1 MNIVELL
8 KNLFQSIFGLFS
20 KDKSAN
26 KPTNENKSK
35 TTENKPVVEEK
46 PNELDNKPITPK
58 PEKVMAKTKKLYSLI
73 VGINDYQF
81 VGKLGGCVNDAKRVN
96 EYFEKVTKNSE
107 FEYVP
112 KILLDAEATKENIQ
126 DAFLNHLAKAEEN
139 DVVVY
144 YFSGHGAQERGDA
157 VWKKDESDGA
167 LETQVCY
174 DSRDRNGTPDLADK
188 ELRYLIHQVS
198 LKKPHILTIS
208 DSCHSGDNTRTD
220 LVKRRLPDEATVAEP
235 RLSNLAPM
243 RSWDKFCFADKISKE
258 EIADELVLENVL
270 PQGQHI
276 QMSACQDKELAYE
289 LQGSGIFTSMLLNVL
304 ERSNGNISYS
314 DLQQRIRFSI
324 TGKYPQLP
332 GIYASDGDG
341 TRLHQEFLGGAAVKE
356 PFYYNVQKN
365 YLGSVSWTLSI
376 GAIHGVPTNADAG
389 IVVEIRDTNDKSK
402 VLTTATLS
410 KVEPGMSR
418 LAIDDESKLDDNA
431 QYFATIPKLF
441 TDPMRIYIHGDEN
454 GKKVIQDE
462 IKADEGFAYA
472 NLELTDDL
480 VLANY
485 LVYAKKGVNTD
496 YYIIGEPTNDLN
508 KLDDSYEIEVDGN
521 KTTLPYWRPLTEKQ
535 EGFTPGAAKQ
545 IISFLKIASNWHF
558 LKKLENPNSQIN
570 NKAIKVDVYHMNSL
584 DDIPSND
591 KLVKFEGGK
600 AILEYKEQTN
610 TPTSYFYIKVT
621 NQSNRTYRVAMPAL
635 FPSFEVYSETLTS
648 GVLEIPAGETKLA
661 FGGNIA
667 SVHQVDNEKVNPN
680 DENSATMANNW
691 IKDFNWHHK
700 SFWLKLIISTD
711 DFSVNNFARNPVP
724 YPKFNRDSSSRGSFG
739 NVGATSKPAIT
750 MDWTTE
756 LFEIQL
762 KNPFY
767 VAPPEEFA

>member
-1 MNIVELL
+1 MNIAELL

-26 KPTNENKSK
+26 KPTENEPK
-35 TTENKPVVEEK
+35 TTEDKPVVEEK
-46 PNELDNKPITPK
+46 PDKPITPK
-58 PEKVMAKTKKLYSLI
+58 PEKIMSKTRKFYSLI

-81 VGKLGGCVNDAKRVN
+81 VTKLGGCVNDAKRVN
-96 EYFEKVTKNSE
+96 EYFEKVTKHSE
-107 FEYVP
+107 FEYLP
-112 KILLDAEATKENIQ
+112 KVLLDKDATKGNIQ

-198 LKKPHILTIS
+198 LKKPHIVTIS

-220 LVKRRLPDEATVAEP
+220 MIKRRLPDEAAVAEP

-243 RSWDKFCFADKISKE
+243 RSWDKFCFADKISKDD
-258 EIADELVLENVL
+258 IANELVLENIL

-276 QMSACQDKELAYE
+276 QISACQDRELAYE
-289 LQGSGIFTSMLLNVL
+289 LRGSGIFTSMFLNVL

-341 TRLHQEFLGGAAVKE
+341 TRLHQEFLGGAALKE

-365 YLGSVSWTLSI
+365 YRGSIGWTLSI
-376 GAIHGVPTNADAG
+376 GAIHGVPTNSDAG

-402 VLTTATLS
+402 ILTTATLS
-410 KVEPGMSR
+410 KVEPGMCR
-418 LAIDDESKLDDNA
+418 LKVEDESKLEA
-431 QYFATIPKLF
+431 EGQYFATIPKLF
-441 TDPMRIYIHGDEN
+441 TEPMRVYIHGDEA
-454 GKKVIQDE
+454 GKKVLQDE
-462 IKADEGFAYA
+462 IALDEDFAYA
-472 NLELTDDL
+472 NLSETDDL
-480 VLANY
+480 ALANF
-485 LVYAKKGVNTD
+485 LIYAKKGVNKNH
-496 YYIIGEPTNDLN
+496 YIIGKPTNNLN
-508 KLDDSYEIEVDGN
+508 KLDDTYEIELDGN
-521 KTTLPYWRPLTEKQ
+521 TVKMPYWRPLTEQQ
-535 EGFTPGAAKQ
+535 EGFTAGAAKE
-545 IISFLKIASNWHF
+545 IIKFLKIASNWHF
-558 LKKLENPNSQIN
+558 LMKLENPNSEIN
-570 NKAIKVDVYHMNSL
+570 NNAIKVEVYHMNSL
-584 DDIPSND
+584 DDVPTDD
-591 KLVKFEGGK
+591 KLVAFKGGK
-600 AILEYKEQTN
+600 ALLEYKKQTN
-610 TPTSYFYIKVT
+610 SPESYFYIKVT
-621 NQSNRTYRVAMPAL
+621 NQSNRAYRVAMPAL
-635 FPSFEVYSETLTS
+635 FPAFEVYSDTLTG

-667 SVHQVDNEKVNPN
+667 SVNQVDNEKVNPD
-680 DENSATMANNW
+680 DENSPTVANNW
-691 IKDFNWHHK
+691 TKDFNWHHK
-700 SFWLKLIISTD
+700 SFWLKLIVSTD

-724 YPKFNRDSSSRGSFG
+724 YPKADRNRSAAKGSFG
-739 NVGATSKPAIT
+739 NVGGVSKNTVT

-756 LFEIQL
+756 LFEIQM

-767 VAPPEEFA
+767 VAPPEEFV

>member
-1 MNIVELL
+1 MNIIELL
-8 KNLFQSIFGLFS
+8 KNLFLSIFGLLS
-20 KDKSAN
+20 KGESTE
-26 KPTNENKSK
+26 KPTNDKTSQSVEN
-35 TTENKPVVEEK
+35 EIVVEEK
-46 PNELDNKPITPK
+46 EDKPVTPK
-58 PEKVMAKTKKLYSLI
+58 QEKMMTKNRKLYALI

-81 VGKLGGCVNDAKRVN
+81 VTKLGGCVNDAKRVN
-96 EYFEKVTKNSE
+96 AYFEKVTQHSE
-107 FEYVP
+107 FEYLP
-112 KILLDAEATKENIQ
+112 KILLDADATKGNIEK
-126 DAFLNHLAKAEEN
+126 AFLNHLAKAEKN

-144 YFSGHGAQERGDA
+144 YFSGHGAQERADA
-157 VWKKDESDGA
+157 VWEKDESDGA

-208 DSCHSGDNTRTD
+208 DSCHSGDNTRTE
-220 LVKRRLPDEATVAEP
+220 LVKRRLPDVEAVAEP

-258 EIADELVLENVL
+258 DIANELVLENIL

-276 QMSACQDKELAYE
+276 QMSACQDRELAYE
-289 LQGSGIFTSMLLNVL
+289 LRGSGIFTSMLLNVL
-304 ERSNGNISYS
+304 ERSNSNISYS

-332 GIYASDGDG
+332 GIYSSDGDG
-341 TRLHQEFLGGAAVKE
+341 RRLHDEFLGGAAVKE

-365 YLGSVSWTLSI
+365 YRGSIGWTLSI
-376 GAIHGVPTNADAG
+376 GAIHGVPTNSDAD

-402 VLTTATLS
+402 ILTTATLS
-410 KVEPGMSR
+410 KVEPGMCR
-418 LAIDDESKLDDNA
+418 LKVEDESKLDA
-431 QYFATIPKLF
+431 QGQYFATIPKLF
-441 TDPMRIYIHGDEN
+441 TDPMRIYIHGDKE
-454 GKKVIQDE
+454 GKKVLQDE
-462 IKADEGFAYA
+462 IALDEGFAYA
-472 NLELTDDL
+472 NLSETDDL
-480 VLANY
+480 ALANF
-485 LVYAKKGVNTD
+485 LIYAKKGINKNH
-496 YYIIGEPTNDLN
+496 YIIGKPTNNLD
-508 KLDDSYEIEVDGN
+508 KLDDTYAIELDGN
-521 KTTLPYWRPLTEKQ
+521 TVEMPYWRPLTEQQ
-535 EGFTPGAAKQ
+535 EGFTAGAAKE
-545 IISFLKIASNWHF
+545 IIKFLKIASNWHF

-570 NKAIKVDVYHMNSL
+570 KNALKVEVHHLKSLTDVPTEAN
-584 DDIPSND
+584 
-591 KLVKFEGGK
+591 LVKFKAGK
-600 AILEYKEQTN
+600 VLLEYKKQTN
-610 TPTSYFYIKVT
+610 SPESYFYIKVT
-621 NQSNRTYRVAMPAL
+621 NQSNRAYRVAMPAL
-635 FPSFEVYSETLTS
+635 FPAFEVYSDTLTG

-661 FGGNIA
+661 FGGTVA
-667 SVHQVDNEKVNPN
+667 SVHQVDNEKLNPD
-680 DENSATMANNW
+680 DENSPTIANNW

-724 YPKFNRDSSSRGSFG
+724 YPKKVRSQSQSRGFG

-756 LFEIQL
+756 LFEIQM